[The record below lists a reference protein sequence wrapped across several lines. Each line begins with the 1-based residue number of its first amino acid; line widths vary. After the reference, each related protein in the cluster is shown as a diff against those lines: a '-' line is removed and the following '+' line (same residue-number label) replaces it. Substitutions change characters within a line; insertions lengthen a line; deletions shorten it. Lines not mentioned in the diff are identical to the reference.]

1 MGDGHVRAACLH
13 VAAHHHDT
21 YRKHQ
26 GGRMMR
32 AKSSSS
38 SSSRVLYVCVC
49 RYCIVLLAEEG
60 QLWFEVPHCNCTYSS
75 SCAALV
81 LIVQWACG
89 QAAVTQWQK
98 FGVLSKRF
106 ENVTSCKRKSPALD
120 ATLELEG

>member
-26 GGRMMR
+26 EGRMMR

-49 RYCIVLLAEEG
+49 RYCIILLAEEG

-81 LIVQWACG
+81 
-89 QAAVTQWQK
+89 
-98 FGVLSKRF
+98 
-106 ENVTSCKRKSPALD
+106 
-120 ATLELEG
+120 